1 MDGKRRGRMKI
12 VLNSLEP
19 FDSVEMN
26 QKYKDRLPLWDYS
39 SATLLLSPLDTLMI
53 IDALKRS
60 VPIERFLGDMKG
72 GGDK

>member
-1 MDGKRRGRMKI
+1 MKI
-12 VLNSLEP
+12 ILNSLEP

-26 QKYKDRLPLWDYS
+26 RKYKDGLPLGNYS

-60 VPIERFLGDMKG
+60 VPIERFLGDKKG
-72 GGDK
+72 GGGE

>member
-1 MDGKRRGRMKI
+1 MKME
-12 VLNSLEP
+12 LNSLEP

-26 QKYKDRLPLWDYS
+26 RNYKDRLPLGEYS

-53 IDALKRS
+53 IGALKRS

-72 GGDK
+72 GEDE

>member
-1 MDGKRRGRMKI
+1 MKI

-26 QKYKDRLPLWDYS
+26 QKYKDRLPLGDYS

-60 VPIERFLGDMKG
+60 VPIERFFGDTKG
-72 GGDK
+72 GENE

>member
-1 MDGKRRGRMKI
+1 MKME
-12 VLNSLEP
+12 LNSLDP

-26 QKYKDRLPLWDYS
+26 RKHKDRLPLEDYS
-39 SATLLLSPLDTLMI
+39 VTMICSPLDTLMI

-72 GGDK
+72 GDTE